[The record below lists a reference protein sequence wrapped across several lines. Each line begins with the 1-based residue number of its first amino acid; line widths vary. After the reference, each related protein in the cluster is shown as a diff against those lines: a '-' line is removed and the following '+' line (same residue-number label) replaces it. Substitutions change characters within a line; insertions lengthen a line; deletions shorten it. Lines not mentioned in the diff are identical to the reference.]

1 MDYLNDLGVI
11 LHFKDFKLKET
22 HVLQPRWVTAAVYKI
37 INSPILA
44 NCNGLLALKLL
55 DDILKKEKKD
65 DFEYPPD
72 KHRYIID
79 LMKKFELC
87 YEVDGDAIL
96 VPDLLEVPEPEFD
109 FDYDNALKFIIQYD
123 FLPPSVMPR
132 FIVHLHK
139 DIKDN
144 LRWRTGVVLEDR
156 AFRATAL
163 VRADEEAKKISIFV
177 SGEQRRDYFAVLLFT
192 LRQINGSFERLKAV
206 EQIPLPDNPEVTVS
220 YRHLIRLEQE
230 GEQKCFPEA
239 ADRRYDVA
247 DLLGTIYIKNED
259 EDRLLQVLEKLM
271 EKMQDISDN
280 EETILK
286 KMGAVFQL
294 QPGIMGARVDVM
306 NLLEK
311 VLKRKSKKH
320 KESRR

>member
-1 MDYLNDLGVI
+1 M
-11 LHFKDFKLKET
+11 
-22 HVLQPRWVTAAVYKI
+22 
-37 INSPILA
+37 
-44 NCNGLLALKLL
+44 
-55 DDILKKEKKD
+55 
-65 DFEYPPD
+65 
-72 KHRYIID
+72 
-79 LMKKFELC
+79 
-87 YEVDGDAIL
+87 
-96 VPDLLEVPEPEFD
+96 
-109 FDYDNALKFIIQYD
+109 
-123 FLPPSVMPR
+123 
-132 FIVHLHK
+132 
-139 DIKDN
+139 
-144 LRWRTGVVLEDR
+144 
-156 AFRATAL
+156 
-163 VRADEEAKKISIFV
+163 
-177 SGEQRRDYFAVLLFT
+177 
-192 LRQINGSFERLKAV
+192 